1 METPGPEQNTQQM
14 PQVSDTRSK
23 VTKTALDTFRL
34 KNRLVVLITIVYPLQ
49 EWKRQSLLKFSS
61 PVWPIPGASSK
72 RLSSPCLSISFL
84 PFLPGMQW
92 EVLWGEEKP
101 VYWCSDWPAGCE
113 LLVDSSGSEG
123 QFPDGFLRK
132 WRAVSWWIPPEVK
145 GSLLLNYSGSE
156 GQFTD
161 GFLRKWRAV
170 SCWILSEA
178 PPHGWWF
185 PLGSSPS

>member
-49 EWKRQSLLKFSS
+49 EWKCQSLLKFSS

-84 PFLPGMQW
+84 PFLPGVQW

-113 LLVDSSGSEG
+113 LLVDS
-123 QFPDGFLRK
+123 
-132 WRAVSWWIPPEVK
+132 
-145 GSLLLNYSGSE
+145 SGSE